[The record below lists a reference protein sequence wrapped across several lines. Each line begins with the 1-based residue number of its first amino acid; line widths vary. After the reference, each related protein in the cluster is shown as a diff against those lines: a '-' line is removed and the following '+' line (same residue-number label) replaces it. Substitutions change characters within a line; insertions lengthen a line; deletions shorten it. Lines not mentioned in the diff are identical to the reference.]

1 MKYAT
6 NMLNTHINHLESWDE
21 NEISYIK
28 DLDTGSI
35 TVEEW
40 NKNETLKIKLNT
52 KKG

>member
-6 NMLNTHINHLESWDE
+6 NILNNHINHLESWDE

-28 DLDTGSI
+28 NLDINSI
-35 TVEEW
+35 AIEEW
-40 NKNETLKIKLNT
+40 SENEIFEIKSNT

>member
-6 NMLNTHINHLESWDE
+6 NILNNHINHLESWDE

-28 DLDTGSI
+28 DLDTSSI
-35 TVEEW
+35 AVEEW
-40 NKNETLKIKLNT
+40 NKNEILKIKSNT

>member
-6 NMLNTHINHLESWDE
+6 NIFNNHITNLESWDE

-28 DLDTGSI
+28 DLNTSSI
-35 TVEEW
+35 SIKEW
-40 NKNETLKIKLNT
+40 SQNEIFEIKSNT